1 MRFHPRGNNYLVAAV
16 STTLYI
22 LDINA
27 CKNNSSSS
35 DNISTRTINTTHSR
49 NISSIDWSPDGAFL
63 VASSDDMVTVYETQH
78 WKKIASQSAQ
88 TKISGCAF
96 VQTRDKSGG
105 NNGQLNVAYGE
116 YETICLWQFHPSG
129 NSPKHVQSAQS
140 GMVVGIASVLR
151 PDGQTLMASASHS
164 KNKNLMIWTTA

>member
-1 MRFHPRGNNYLVAAV
+1 MRFHPRGNNYLAAAV
-16 STTLYI
+16 SNTLYI
-22 LDINA
+22 LDISA

-78 WKKIASQSAQ
+78 WKKISSQAAQ
-88 TKISGCAF
+88 TKISGCSF
-96 VQTRDKSGG
+96 VQTRDKAGS
-105 NNGQLNVAYGE
+105 GQLLVAYGE
-116 YETICLWQFHPSG
+116 YEAFCLWQFNPSG
-129 NSPKHVQSAQS
+129 NPPKHVQSAQS
-140 GMVVGIASVLR
+140 GTVVGIASVLQ

-164 KNKNLMIWTTA
+164 KTKNLMIWTTV